1 MNASN
6 RLKRSL
12 LPALTGPVKTRLRNW
27 VIGVFPRNQQLAI
40 DYDQPPGDPGLFGPD
55 SVTWRIHGDFP
66 GMLAGGIGALMLQ
79 TLHPAALAGVWDHS
93 NFRADLI
100 GRLRRTTAF
109 VAGTSYA
116 STREAERLI
125 ARVRGIH
132 ERVIGVTE
140 DGQPYAANDPAL
152 LTWVHVTEVASFM
165 RGYLLYAR
173 PTLPLEIQDRYYA
186 EQARVAIALGARD
199 VPRSIAE
206 VEAYFAAVQNDLRF
220 SGRSREVLSV
230 LAAMRLPVPM
240 AGVSKH
246 LFLGAGAALLPDW
259 AAARI
264 GRSTIQRLRDQAAA
278 RSLNA
283 LGPLF
288 RAALTDGVA
297 SRACRRVGVEPET
310 LRSLPVLAATDS
322 GPVAGQPARRKRI

>member
-1 MNASN
+1 MNPPN
-6 RLKRSL
+6 RLKQSL
-12 LPALTGPVKTRLRNW
+12 LPALSGPVKTRLRNW
-27 VIGVFPRNQQLAI
+27 VIGVFPRNAQLAI
-40 DYDQPPGDPGLFGPD
+40 EYDQPLGDPGLFGPD

-66 GMLAGGIGALMLQ
+66 AMMAGGIGALMLQ

-93 NFRADLI
+93 NFRHDLI

-116 STREAERLI
+116 PTSEAQRLI

-132 ERVIGVTE
+132 DRVRGVTE
-140 DGQPYAANDPAL
+140 DGQPYEANDPAL
-152 LTWVHVTEVASFM
+152 LTWVHVTEVSSFL
-165 RGYLLYAR
+165 RGYLLYAD
-173 PTLPLEIQDRYYA
+173 PTLPLAVQDRYYA
-186 EQARVAIALGARD
+186 ENAQVAIALGA
-199 VPRSIAE
+199 AE
-206 VEAYFAAVQNDLRF
+206 VPTSVAEVAAYFESVQKDLRF
-220 SGRSREVLSV
+220 SERSREVLTA
-230 LAAMRLPVPM
+230 LADMKLPIPM

-264 GRSTIQRLRDQAAA
+264 ERSVFQRLRDQAGA

-288 RAALTDGVA
+288 RAALTDGIA
-297 SRACRRVGVEPET
+297 QRACRRVGIDLAA
-310 LRSLPVLAATDS
+310 LRSFPAMLPPS
-322 GPVAGQPARRKRI
+322 PARRTPRRKQA